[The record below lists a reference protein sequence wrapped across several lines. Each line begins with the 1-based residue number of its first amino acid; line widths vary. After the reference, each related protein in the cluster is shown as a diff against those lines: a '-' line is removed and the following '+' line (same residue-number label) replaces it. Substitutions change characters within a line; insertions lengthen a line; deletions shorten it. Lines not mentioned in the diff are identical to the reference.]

1 MNSQQIKN
9 LIEIMGKFKQ
19 LKRSGWL
26 RHKVTAPESDAEH
39 SFSLALSALLFA
51 PKYLDKTKCLEMAL
65 IHALAEIYAGDYTP
79 IDNITPKEKAQKE
92 KEGIIKIAQML
103 EYPQMIELFDEFEQ
117 KNTKESIFVN
127 ALDKLDNVITASY
140 YDQNNRS
147 EDKLVPEFSAYARK
161 KIDELG
167 NNDMLQPIKDILSNL
182 TNHEAN

>member
-1 MNSQQIKN
+1 
-9 LIEIMGKFKQ
+9 
-19 LKRSGWL
+19 
-26 RHKVTAPESDAEH
+26 
-39 SFSLALSALLFA
+39 
-51 PKYLDKTKCLEMAL
+51 
-65 IHALAEIYAGDYTP
+65 
-79 IDNITPKEKAQKE
+79 
-92 KEGIIKIAQML
+92 
-103 EYPQMIELFDEFEQ
+103 MIELFDEFEQ